1 MPAGP
6 LSSIPST
13 SFPPLPRAHASKN
26 NAFDG
31 VGVGNRDL
39 ASRSAGGYAATPSAQ
54 VREPETGYPLRRSV
68 SLGSLA
74 SLTDVFQSNATAGCE
89 DGFGTQ
95 DGPDSGGVQR
105 ADYLRQPSR
114 RNPLDL
120 GGNASRYQQQHS
132 QDVFDLLTPA
142 TKQWDERANAT
153 AGMRSG
159 DGTTRPD
166 ALFTT
171 TETEASTMARETAAR
186 EVLKELGV
194 SRSEVNALLTRH
206 AATTGGTAVLNAC
219 RLLSMPKVK
228 ANRQAHAA
236 LEKKLERYL
245 DADKGRYTGLYRAFG
260 TDASKPLKQL
270 KECIEATGRTVGPDQ
285 IKAQLLE
292 DLTPTLV
299 QALAAKNPEMS
310 AEMLRKQLPDLINA
324 QALSALRTRLDRAD
338 ISGTLQDAEVLPQLV
353 QAAERPQ
360 PPANKAADPV
370 GDFAKAM
377 ETVLKALPDIHI
389 ENNARNIVNQDGWVF
404 QGAKE
409 PPVQPAVEPIVQP
422 AVTVVPAVIEE
433 QPKVE
438 AAGAQVQDEGID
450 MTGDTSDPDEDDGVP
465 TEAEQPAAPAQP
477 EREFPPRTSSERTST
492 QYPDG
497 FQEPYDNVLKDV
509 LSSKFANRVRPVS
522 IGGVDL
528 RQTLVETGRPP
539 TTAGENVL
547 KDLLSNKFA
556 NRVRPVSIGGVD
568 LRQTLVETGRPP
580 TTAGEDEGV
589 NSAANVAFTSRS
601 QLRKTT
607 LESPH
612 VQSAP
617 VVPNPAASDRTQEEE
632 ATAWSA
638 QPNSGWL
645 ATHAFGRLKGPIPR
659 GQRASDV
666 PELQRR
672 SDEQA

>member
-1 MPAGP
+1 MGAGP
-6 LSSIPST
+6 SISISPSSTPI
-13 SFPPLPRAHASKN
+13 LPRAHSSKN
-26 NAFDG
+26 NAFDS

-39 ASRSAGGYAATPSAQ
+39 PSRSAGGYAATPSAQ
-54 VREPETGYPLRRSV
+54 VREPETGGPLRRSV
-68 SLGSLA
+68 SLGSLI
-74 SLTDVFQSNATAGCE
+74 SVTDVLQRAATAGFE
-89 DGFGTQ
+89 DGFGPQ

-120 GGNASRYQQQHS
+120 GGNAPRYQQQHS

-219 RLLSMPKVK
+219 RLLSMPKLK

-245 DADKGRYTGLYRAFG
+245 EADKGRYTGLYRAFG

-285 IKAQLLE
+285 INAQLLE

-338 ISGTLQDAEVLPQLV
+338 ISGALQDAELLPQLV

-377 ETVLKALPDIHI
+377 AMVLKAFPDIHI

-404 QGAKE
+404 QGVKE
-409 PPVQPAVEPIVQP
+409 PPVQTAVKPPVQPAVEPIVQP

-438 AAGAQVQDEGID
+438 AAGAQVPDEGID

-477 EREFPPRTSSERTST
+477 EREVPPRTSSERTST
-492 QYPDG
+492 QYPAG
-497 FQEPYDNVLKDV
+497 FHERFNSVLKE
-509 LSSKFANRVRPVS
+509 LKSSNAANRVRAVS

-528 RQTLVETGRPP
+528 RQALVETGRPP
-539 TTAGENVL
+539 RA
-547 KDLLSNKFA
+547 
-556 NRVRPVSIGGVD
+556 
-568 LRQTLVETGRPP
+568 
-580 TTAGEDEGV
+580 AGEDEGV

-601 QLRKTT
+601 QLKKTT
-607 LESPH
+607 PESPH
-612 VQSAP
+612 MQSAT
-617 VVPNPAASDRTQEEE
+617 VVPKPAASDRTQEEE
-632 ATAWSA
+632 ATAGSA
-638 QPNSGWL
+638 QPNSGRL
-645 ATHAFGRLKGPIPR
+645 ATHSFHRLKGPIPR

-672 SDEQA
+672 SDERA